1 MNKFIFLFFVVLFI
15 TGCSYEP
22 VLTNKEYNFSF
33 SNINFDGED
42 DINQIVKNKL
52 LKTKN
57 NFGKSYNISYKTRKN
72 KEILSSN
79 EKGDPTVIK
88 IIIILEYSIE
98 AEGKNIFFDKI
109 QKQATYNNIN
119 DKFELLKYE
128 ENIIKNISEN
138 IANQILTSASA
149 ITK

>member
-57 NFGKSYNISYKTRKN
+57 NFGKSYNIPIRQEKIKKYFLQMRK
-72 KEILSSN
+72 
-79 EKGDPTVIK
+79 VI
-88 IIIILEYSIE
+88 
-98 AEGKNIFFDKI
+98 
-109 QKQATYNNIN
+109 QQ
-119 DKFELLKYE
+119 LLK
-128 ENIIKNISEN
+128 
-138 IANQILTSASA
+138 
-149 ITK
+149 